1 MQQATDAFIYQRNCS
16 VILPDN
22 WQISY

>member
-16 VILPDN
+16 LILPDN
-22 WQISY
+22 W